1 MAPATTVGLVLAVIC
16 FAGCVF
22 PALGIDASFRSG
34 VRGSGQRGASYI
46 AAQAAPAATAAKV
59 APAAIAAPTGPTGA
73 ESPALPP
80 LHFSCA
86 MASENFR
93 GERKCVSQGLR
104 QVFVRGGVKYCC
116 ADATKLNEY
125 GSEVSESMQ
134 GPGQGPA
141 AATGSAGTNI
151 SPTPALIG
159 GATGATGAAQKP
171 VPVGVWVLKGEKGAL
186 TGIHAPKRTTLQAL
200 NDAIED
206 EDQAHVALGAAV
218 DAEDRPAM
226 ELARDRIGL
235 AEVRKTQLM
244 EKVMA
249 GNQNALAPP
258 PTEKP
263 TGGTVSSKAVS
274 FSDPVSAKTKR
285 KTRSPNATATGVT
298 VVTIGLEGSSDLIDY
313 VSVTAVV

>member
-16 FAGCVF
+16 FAGCVT
-22 PALGIDASFRSG
+22 PASGIDASS
-34 VRGSGQRGASYI
+34 GSGLRAKGQKRKDI
-46 AAQAAPAATAAKV
+46 AAQAAPAATAL
-59 APAAIAAPTGPTGA
+59 GA

-86 MASENFR
+86 IASENFR
-93 GERKCVSQGLR
+93 GERKCVTQGLR
-104 QVFVRGGVKYCC
+104 QVFVRGGIKYCC

-125 GSEVSESMQ
+125 GSEMSESV
-134 GPGQGPA
+134 QGPA
-141 AATGSAGTNI
+141 AAATGLAGTK
-151 SPTPALIG
+151 SAPTPALIG
-159 GATGATGAAQKP
+159 GATGATGAAQRP